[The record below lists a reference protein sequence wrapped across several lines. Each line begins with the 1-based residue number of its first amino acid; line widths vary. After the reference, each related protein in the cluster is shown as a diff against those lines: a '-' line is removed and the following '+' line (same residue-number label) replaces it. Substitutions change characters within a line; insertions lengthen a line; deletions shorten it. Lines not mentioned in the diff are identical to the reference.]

1 MAVPYD
7 RIRMVIEGTI
17 SSAQTWS
24 VGLTVV
30 GEPTSGG
37 LSQNQAYLD
46 TWVQNRVVNVRDFF
60 TQGTAGSR
68 VSDAMNAATVVTGL
82 KAYLIPANTDTAAL
96 LSEANFGSPIPGT
109 GTSNHPAQTA
119 MVVSLRSS
127 VPGRSGRGR
136 MYLPA
141 TGAAIAAAMQF
152 SSSIITGVAARSAQ
166 LVEDL
171 GTSSYQDVGLKA
183 VVASTAGARQITRV
197 EVDNDP
203 DTQRRR
209 SDKLQAS
216 QTAIEIVT
224 Q

>member
-1 MAVPYD
+1 MATPYD

-17 SSAQTWS
+17 SAGQTWS
-24 VGLTVV
+24 TGLTVV
-30 GEPTSGG
+30 GEPTGVS
-37 LSQNQAYLD
+37 LTPNQSYLD

-60 TQGTAGSR
+60 TVGTAGSR
-68 VSDAMNAATVVTGL
+68 VSDMLNAATLVTGL
-82 KAYLIPANTDTAAL
+82 KAYLIPANSDTASL
-96 LSEANFGSPIPGT
+96 LSEANFGTAIPGT

-119 MVVSLRSS
+119 CVVSLRST

-141 TGAAIAAAMQF
+141 TGAALGGTMQF
-152 SSSIITGVAARSAQ
+152 TNAQLTGVAGRAAQ
-166 LVEDL
+166 LVADL
-171 GTSSYQDVGLKA
+171 GTSSYQDAPLKA
-183 VVASTAGARQITRV
+183 VVASQAGARQITRV

-209 SDKLQAS
+209 SDKLLPTF
-216 QTAIEIVT
+216 TAVSTVT